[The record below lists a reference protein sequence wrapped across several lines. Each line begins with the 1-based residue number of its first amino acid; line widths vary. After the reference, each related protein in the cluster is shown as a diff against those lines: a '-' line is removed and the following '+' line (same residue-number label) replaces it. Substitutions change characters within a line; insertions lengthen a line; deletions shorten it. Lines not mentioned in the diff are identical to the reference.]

1 LTLAAV
7 PGPIASSVAAQEAGG
22 VEIVHVAENVYV
34 LFGTGGNIAV
44 SVGDDG
50 AFMVDD
56 QLAPLTDAILA
67 AIGTISS
74 ERVRFLVNTHF
85 HLDHTGGNENLGRG
99 GVVIVAHENV
109 RKRLK
114 VESFIETFNMRSPP
128 APEAALPVI
137 TFGDA
142 VTFHWNGDEI
152 RIAYVEAAHTD
163 GDVLIHFTEA
173 NVIHAG
179 DIYPFI
185 DVPHGGTLDGT
196 IAAADRLLAMA
207 DEDTKI
213 IPGHGPLG
221 DAAAVEDYRRMLVTV
236 RDRLS
241 RLMAEGRS
249 RDEVVAE
256 TPSGAAVRSLRTS
269 SWVSRTMGWPAP
281 APATEK
287 TDAHRLGCGSA
298 RKQEDLR
305 PASEPQSLA
314 PANDIV
320 KSSASHRKEPE
331 TESSL
336 PSDVP
341 YSAGSPDVESHS
353 VLQSHCRM
361 TEPSSSTVPSH
372 RKRGPAEHPI
382 AQVVHFRGTAHRN
395 RQ

>member
-179 DIYPFI
+179 DVFFNGIYPFI

-196 IAAADRLLAMA
+196 IAAADRLLARA
-207 DEDTKI
+207 DADTKI

-221 DAAAVEDYRRMLVTV
+221 DAAALEDYRRMLVTV

-256 TPSGAAVRSLRTS
+256 RPTADLDAVWSGGPIT
-269 SWVSRTMGWPAP
+269 
-281 APATEK
+281 
-287 TDAHRLGCGSA
+287 
-298 RKQEDLR
+298 
-305 PASEPQSLA
+305 
-314 PANDIV
+314 
-320 KSSASHRKEPE
+320 
-331 TESSL
+331 
-336 PSDVP
+336 
-341 YSAGSPDVESHS
+341 PDVF
-353 VLQSHCRM
+353 VGLAYDGLA
-361 TEPSSSTVPSH
+361 
-372 RKRGPAEHPI
+372 GPGSGHGED
-382 AQVVHFRGTAHRN
+382 
-395 RQ
+395 